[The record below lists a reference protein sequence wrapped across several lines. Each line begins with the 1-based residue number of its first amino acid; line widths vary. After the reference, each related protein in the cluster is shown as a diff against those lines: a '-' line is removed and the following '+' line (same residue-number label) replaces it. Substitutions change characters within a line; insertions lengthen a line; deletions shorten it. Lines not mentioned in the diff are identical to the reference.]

1 MNLKSGYPFWSIRNG
16 LMRPYPRLEQDT
28 HCEVAII
35 GGGVTAALIAHEL
48 LRHGHEVVVIEQR
61 EIGWG
66 STSASTALLQ
76 YEIDTPMVDLA
87 AQYGMPAAALAY
99 GACAKAILDLQELCD
114 GLGGCDFTRQDSL
127 YYASRAR
134 DLKDLQRELDAR
146 KTHALPVEWIAGD
159 ALWHDYGVRSKAPF
173 SAGSPPAWTPTA
185 CVTGCSQNASSTA
198 AASTTAAP
206 SPPSRRMTSMSICA
220 PRTGSMCA
228 RGT

>member
-16 LMRPYPRLEQDT
+16 LMRPYPCLEQDT
-28 HCEVAII
+28 QCEVAII

-99 GACAKAILDLQELCD
+99 GACAKAILDLQSFAWGGTFAETAD
-114 GLGGCDFTRQDSL
+114 GLPFFGTHPEHGPRVAFAMAYGGNGITYSAIGAGLLRAQLEGRAHPLSDLFGF
-127 YYASRAR
+127 SR
-134 DLKDLQRELDAR
+134 L
-146 KTHALPVEWIAGD
+146 G
-159 ALWHDYGVRSKAPF
+159 
-173 SAGSPPAWTPTA
+173 
-185 CVTGCSQNASSTA
+185 
-198 AASTTAAP
+198 
-206 SPPSRRMTSMSICA
+206 
-220 PRTGSMCA
+220 
-228 RGT
+228 